1 METHTLSGPSLGAL
15 MVVVGILVGARRR
28 GHTPALWRPDKSV
41 GFSLRFL
48 VGLCILYGT
57 AFLLQAM

>member
-1 METHTLSGPSLGAL
+1 

>member
-1 METHTLSGPSLGAL
+1 
-15 MVVVGILVGARRR
+15 MVVVGILVGVGRR
-28 GHTPALWRPDKSV
+28 GYARALRRPDKSV
-41 GFSLRFL
+41 GFPLRFL

>member
-1 METHTLSGPSLGAL
+1 MVVLGIVVGVGRRGYTHTF
-15 MVVVGILVGARRR
+15 
-28 GHTPALWRPDKSV
+28 WRPDKSV
-41 GFSLRFL
+41 GFTLRFL

>member
-1 METHTLSGPSLGAL
+1 
-15 MVVVGILVGARRR
+15 MVVVGILIGVGRR

-57 AFLLQAM
+57 AFLFQAM

>member
-1 METHTLSGPSLGAL
+1 
-15 MVVVGILVGARRR
+15 MVVLGILVGVGPKGYTR
-28 GHTPALWRPDKSV
+28 ALWRPDKSV

-48 VGLCILYGT
+48 LGLCLLYGT